1 MVTSPA
7 HRPSSAALWTGRL
20 IGLGAVLAAIL
31 IAAVAIP
38 ELRSELA
45 GEGTEG
51 TLTVSSCEAHTKT
64 RYGGGSHRRST
75 ELRFNCAGT
84 WTAQHGDLSY
94 EDVEVDTS
102 SRFETGSKIPVIQV
116 DDTFELPQDRDP
128 GDDAAVIALCLS
140 LLAAGA
146 YCLLTGF
153 GARNGLGF
161 AASWHRLP
169 AATVT
174 GPVLGG
180 LFGLGL
186 LTALICALAL

>member
-1 MVTSPA
+1 MVTSPP
-7 HRPSSAALWTGRL
+7 HHPSSASLWTGRL
-20 IGLGAVLAAIL
+20 IGLGALFAAVV

-64 RYGGGSHRRST
+64 RYGGSHRRST

-84 WTAQHGDLSY
+84 WTAQQSDLSY

-116 DDTFELPQDRDP
+116 GDTFELPQDRDA
-128 GDDAAVIALCLS
+128 GDDAAVVALCLS

-161 AASWHRLP
+161 AASWRRLP

-174 GPVLGG
+174 GPLLGG

-186 LTALICALAL
+186 LAALVCALVL